1 MRTRIVGGLM
11 AALTAAALAAGCS
24 TDSSVPPASPG
35 SGPSSA
41 AAVSPEHN
49 AADVAFVQGM
59 LPHHSQ
65 AVAMSRQAESRA
77 SSPQVKDL
85 ARRISA
91 AQGPEIEQ
99 MNGMLAAWGAPA
111 AGGMSGMP
119 GMNGMPGMMSDQQMS
134 QLAAAA
140 GPDFD
145 RLFLA
150 EMTAHHQGA
159 ITMARTELDQGQN
172 PQAKQLAQAII
183 DAQQAEI
190 TEMEALIRQG

>member
-1 MRTRIVGGLM
+1 MRIRIAGGLM
-11 AALTAAALAAGCS
+11 VALIAAALAAGCS
-24 TDSSVPPASPG
+24 SDSSAPAASPG
-35 SGPSSA
+35 VAPAGA
-41 AAVSPEHN
+41 AAVDPAHN

-85 ARRISA
+85 ARRVSA

-99 MNGMLAAWGAPA
+99 MNGMLAAWGATA
-111 AGGMSGMP
+111 SGGMGM
-119 GMNGMPGMMSDQQMS
+119 GGMPGMMSDQQMG
-134 QLAAAA
+134 QLSAAA
-140 GPDFD
+140 GPEFD

-159 ITMARTELDQGQN
+159 IMMARTELAQGQN

-190 TEMEALIRQG
+190 TEMESLIRQG

>member
-1 MRTRIVGGLM
+1 
-11 AALTAAALAAGCS
+11 
-24 TDSSVPPASPG
+24 
-35 SGPSSA
+35 
-41 AAVSPEHN
+41 
-49 AADVAFVQGM
+49 M

-65 AVAMSRQAESRA
+65 AVAMSQQAESRA

-99 MNGMLAAWGAPA
+99 MNAMLAAWRAPSSGAI
-111 AGGMSGMP
+111 SGMP
-119 GMNGMPGMMSDQQMS
+119 GTMSDQQMN
-134 QLAAAA
+134 QLAVAS

-145 RLFLA
+145 RHFLA
-150 EMTAHHQGA
+150 EMTADHQGA

-172 PQAKQLAQAII
+172 AQANQLAQAII

-190 TEMEALIRQG
+190 TEMEALMRHGWMY

>member
-24 TDSSVPPASPG
+24 ADSSTPAAPPGP
-35 SGPSSA
+35 GPSSA
-41 AAVSPEHN
+41 AVVSPEHN

-65 AVAMSRQAESRA
+65 AVTMSQQAESRA

-99 MNGMLAAWGAPA
+99 MRGMLAAWGAPPS
-111 AGGMSGMP
+111 GEMS
-119 GMNGMPGMMSDQQMS
+119 GMPGMMSDQQMS
-134 QLAAAA
+134 QLAAAS

-159 ITMARTELDQGQN
+159 ITMARTELGQGQN

-190 TEMEALIRQG
+190 TEMEALMRQG